1 MTGTLLSF
9 TLSAIATRELSDE
22 FDTLAILFVRS
33 IISIAVMV
41 AVVWLSREGFKQL
54 YTKCLHLHIAR
65 NSIHFVGQFSW
76 FFALSVISLVE
87 VFALEFT
94 IPLWIAVLAP
104 IFLREKLTW
113 QKALYTVIGFMGI
126 LVVVRPFSMQV
137 ETGSIVMLIGAI
149 GFACSIMFTR
159 HLART
164 ETPLCILF
172 YMSICQFPISLA
184 LVLAFSDILLPTD
197 WLSFFFLIVISVG
210 GLTAHY
216 CMAKALSIAEA
227 LTVAPMEYLRLPLI
241 ALVGALFYGEM
252 VEMAVVVGS
261 LLILTGN
268 YLNIRSS
275 TTEPH

>member
-1 MTGTLLSF
+1 MSF

-159 HLART
+159 YLART

-216 CMAKALSIAEA
+216 CMAKALTIAEA

-241 ALVGALFYGEM
+241 ALVGAVFYGEM